1 MNSRMK
7 RVALAAAALG
17 GAAAF
22 LGACQSMAKAPERPP
37 LGLVSQVDLSR
48 FMGDGYVIANIP
60 TFVEKGAHAAK
71 ETYRLDADGGIDTTF
86 TFRAH
91 AFDGPEREYHSR
103 GFVLAPSNA
112 VWGQQYVWPFKADYR
127 ISYLAADYGQTM
139 VTREKRD
146 YVWIMARTP
155 TMSEA
160 ICKSSSPSS
169 ASRATTRRSWSGY
182 PSKPAAEPGSRAP
195 PGPACGDADR
205 RCSLRAHRVVQHVE
219 EEAPAQNIA
228 AASSHQSGEIASAA

>member
-1 MNSRMK
+1 MNSRMS
-7 RVALAAAALG
+7 RVALVAAALG

-60 TFVEKGAHAAK
+60 TFVEKG
-71 ETYRLDADGGIDTTF
+71 
-86 TFRAH
+86 
-91 AFDGPEREYHSR
+91 
-103 GFVLAPSNA
+103 
-112 VWGQQYVWPFKADYR
+112 
-127 ISYLAADYGQTM
+127 SYLAADYGQTM

-160 ICKSSSPSS
+160 DLQKLITFVGKQ
-169 ASRATTRRSWSGY
+169 GY
-182 PSKPAAEPGSRAP
+182 DTSKLE
-195 PGPACGDADR
+195 
-205 RCSLRAHRVVQHVE
+205 RVPQQ
-219 EEAPAQNIA
+219 A
-228 AASSHQSGEIASAA
+228 GG